1 MLYILILLLTMCSS
15 SLSISSD
22 ELQEIGKKI
31 WQNECAGSITGLT
44 LWNAGEDCASMGIGH
59 FIWYPK
65 NKKTEFHE
73 TFPDLLRFMEKQG
86 KRIPAFIKKDLNLYC
101 PWNSREDFL
110 AALKSPEML
119 ELQQFLVNTIETQ
132 VLFIEKRFNH
142 SLEAIHKTMSDN
154 NFNHVKKQFLRVKES
169 PHGLYVLMD
178 YINFKGEGISPKERY
193 NNVGWGLL
201 QVLEVMHGTSPGAS
215 AIKEFADSAQMV
227 LERRIKNAPPER
239 HEERW
244 LAGWKKRIK
253 TYYL

>member
-1 MLYILILLLTMCSS
+1 MLYILILLLTMCSY

-44 LWNAGEDCASMGIGH
+44 SWNAGEDCASMGIGH

-73 TFPDLLRFMEKQG
+73 TFPDLLRFMESQG
-86 KRIPAFIKKDLNLYC
+86 KKIPQFIKKDPNLYC
-101 PWNSREDFL
+101 PWNSREEFL
-110 AALKSPEML
+110 LALKSPEIL
-119 ELQQFLVNTIETQ
+119 ELQQFLVDTIDLQ
-132 VLFIEKRFNH
+132 VKFIENRFNN
-142 SLEAIHKTMSDN
+142 TMSDN

-169 PHGLYVLMD
+169 PNGLYVLMD
-178 YINFKGEGISPKERY
+178 YINFKGEGISPQERY

-201 QVLEVMHGTSPGAS
+201 QVLEAMHGTSPGAP
-215 AIKEFADSAQMV
+215 AVKEFADSAQMV

-244 LAGWKKRIK
+244 LAGWKNRIK
-253 TYYL
+253 TYYSCSSQ